1 MTHIKGRAAVVTG
14 SGSGIGMGI
23 ARELARE
30 GASVAVADIKLENA
44 QKVANAINAAGGK
57 AVAVHVDVCE
67 RSSIRKMKEEAE
79 AALGPISLVFA
90 NAGATSFDAL
100 MDMSDDDVD
109 WIVQVNLMGV
119 INTSRAF
126 LPDMI
131 ARGEGGHVV
140 GTASIA
146 GFLPTTV
153 PIHTVYAA
161 AKMGIVGLMMNLS
174 CELEEHSI
182 GSTVY
187 PPGGV
192 IGNMKAGNE
201 SYRPAR
207 FGGPGTG
214 EVFVPAA
221 SFANHKVGKNDL
233 LPIEAGRMVCRGIR
247 NNRLIVVDH
256 SYQRQLWEDDY
267 ASHVRQAYDD
277 IAEYEREHGA
287 PEKVLWDTTGAESR

>member
-1 MTHIKGRAAVVTG
+1 MTEIRGRAAVVTG
-14 SGSGIGMGI
+14 GGSGIGKGM
-23 ARELARE
+23 ALALVE
-30 GASVAVADIKLENA
+30 QGASVAIADIIYENA
-44 QKVANAINAAGGK
+44 QAVAAEINAAGGK
-57 AVAVHVDVCE
+57 AFPVHVDVCE
-67 RSSIRKMKEEAE
+67 RDSIRKMKAEAE
-79 AALGPISLVFA
+79 AALGPISLVLA
-90 NAGATSFDAL
+90 NAGATNFDTLHEIRDSEA
-100 MDMSDDDVD
+100 D
-109 WIVQVNLMGV
+109 WIIQVNLMGV
-119 INTSRAF
+119 LQTLQAF

-174 CELEEHSI
+174 CELEEHRI

-201 SYRPAR
+201 RYRPAR

-256 SYQRQLWEDDY
+256 SYQRQLWEEDY